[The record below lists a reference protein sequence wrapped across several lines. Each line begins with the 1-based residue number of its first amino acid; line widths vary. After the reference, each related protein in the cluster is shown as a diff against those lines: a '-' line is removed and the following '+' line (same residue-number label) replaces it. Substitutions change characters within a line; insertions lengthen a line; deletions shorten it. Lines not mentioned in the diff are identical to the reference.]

1 MNANPIQT
9 PSAAGHRIAR
19 GCPSRRSRRG
29 VALLVIVV
37 LVMLVSLAAYRY
49 TFEMESE
56 YRLTRLQ
63 EEQTQARLAALSGI
77 ELAVAMLEAPLQQ
90 RLALEGS
97 GTLDRAYRRNLEE
110 SSNNEGPAGR
120 EAYSGWQFALISPSQ
135 GSNANTPSLTSPLGE
150 DTTAWTWGVENESA
164 KLHIPTLVQW
174 DRLRP
179 GHFRSYLLTLPGVDE
194 ELADAWLEQLG
205 LQSQNPRS
213 GRGVASAM
221 ESGTSLDA
229 GGGEHREQ
237 MDRLR
242 MLWFGGDLNQN
253 FQLDPFENQLTERL
267 TRNGSSRSTT
277 TATGI
282 ATSQSFQPLRRFLT
296 WHSGE
301 RQERR
306 DGLPRIF
313 LNQPNL
319 AQLHRELLTI
329 MPAPMANFVIAMRQ
343 FGPGRPTRE
352 APASAPSSGPD
363 KATNTAPRIASS
375 QPPPSATSNGNRPPS
390 TPTNALS
397 LLSNSVKQ
405 APSIASSS
413 AASAKPSSSSPSAG
427 ETNQSTTSRISAGSS
442 QSMNQSPSADGAT
455 NAAGPDFTQPARY
468 LLASPL
474 DLIDV
479 SVTIESAASSPG
491 SPPNATASS
500 KKSLTSPFSS
510 DNGEVRNYLGMLLEN
525 TTTDPN
531 PTREG
536 RVDITSAPLEVLIG
550 VPGIDLNLAQRIV
563 QQRANATSASDQIG
577 SIAWLLQS
585 GAVDLTQLRALES
598 FLTSRSDVY
607 SVQSVGFRSNTTTT
621 AQSPVHRVT
630 VTIDAKQIPARI
642 HELRVWHV
650 WDRGFTSEALAGSAP

>member
-9 PSAAGHRIAR
+9 LSVAGHRIAR
-19 GCPSRRSRRG
+19 GRPSRRSRRG

-90 RLALEGS
+90 RMALERS
-97 GTLDRAYRRNLEE
+97 GTLDRAYRRHLEE
-110 SSNNEGPAGR
+110 SSSNEGPAGR

-135 GSNANTPSLTSPLGE
+135 GSNANAPSLTSPLGE

-221 ESGTSLDA
+221 ESGTSMDA

-282 ATSQSFQPLRRFLT
+282 ATSPSFQPLRRFLT

-352 APASAPSSGPD
+352 APASAPSTGPD
-363 KATNTAPRIASS
+363 KASSTAPRIASS

-405 APSIASSS
+405 APAIASSS
-413 AASAKPSSSSPSAG
+413 A
-427 ETNQSTTSRISAGSS
+427 GSS
-442 QSMNQSPSADGAT
+442 NSMNQAPSADGAT
-455 NAAGPDFTQPARY
+455 NASGPDFTQPARY
-468 LLASPL
+468 LLVSPL

-510 DNGEVRNYLGMLLEN
+510 DSGEVRNYLGMLLEN

-536 RVDITSAPLEVLIG
+536 RVDITTAPMEVLIG

-563 QQRANATSASDQIG
+563 QQRANAASGSESIG